1 MSSLPGRLPGRV
13 TGVRVDK
20 RGIRAVSLREVV
32 LDVSFDERRIWSFW
46 LHRDGAREGVRRGRG
61 HLVAWPPALSKFLD
75 GRTRLTL
82 AVHGSGQVV
91 YDGEVQLGS
100 KSARIAVVDADG
112 SPLALDKSLRRVK
125 TFENR
130 TAEQVAPLMGAI
142 EEVLAALTKA
152 GVEGFLA
159 YGTLLGAVRNG
170 ALIGHDSD
178 ADLGYIS
185 AHEHPIDVMLESFK
199 LQRALCDMGY
209 PTTRYSGGAFKVDV
223 READGSVRGLDVFG
237 GFLMSGH
244 LYLMGEI
251 RTPFQREWIYPLGTA
266 SLEGHTF
273 PVPADTDRFLVATY
287 GQHWRTP
294 DPAFKFT
301 TARTTHR
308 RLNGWFRGIRVSRGS
323 WDARYSA
330 HPTPPDL
337 APSAFVQWLAERE
350 KLGPPT
356 NREAPSSSAE
366 PSAELIDLGCGWGVD
381 ARWLATRGITSFGLD
396 HAPRAFEHLARQ
408 SAAENLP
415 VHYLPMNLL
424 ELRSALSAAALLANR
439 PGQRVLMARHLVDAL
454 DARGRE
460 NLFRSAQL
468 LLRDGGRLYLEFL
481 TRRGEDQAGGPYL
494 NPIAPKRV
502 RAELEAAG
510 LRVVHREL
518 LLASPRSVP
527 ESGPSSGP
535 NNFTGNSEGSASQL
549 CRMVA
554 QWDR

>member
-1 MSSLPGRLPGRV
+1 MSSLPGRLAGRV
-13 TGVRVDK
+13 TGVRADE

-32 LDVSFDERRIWSFW
+32 LDVSFDGRRIWSFW
-46 LHRDGAREGVRRGRG
+46 LHRDGVREGGRRGRG
-61 HLVAWPPALSKFLD
+61 HLVEWPPALAKFLD

-82 AVHGSGQVV
+82 AVHGSGQLV
-91 YDGEVQLGS
+91 YDAEIQLGA
-100 KSARIAVVDADG
+100 SADRIAVVDAEG

-130 TAEQVAPLMGAI
+130 TAEQVAPLMSAI
-142 EEVLAALTKA
+142 EEVLTALTKA

-159 YGTLLGAVRNG
+159 YGTLLGAVREG

-178 ADLGYIS
+178 ADLGYVS
-185 AHEHPIDVMLESFK
+185 AHDHPIDMMLESFR

-237 GFLMSGH
+237 GFVMGGYLH
-244 LYLMGEI
+244 LMGEI
-251 RTPFQREWIYPLGTA
+251 RTPFRREWIYPLGVA

-287 GQHWRTP
+287 GPHWRTP

-301 TARTTHR
+301 TPRTTHR

-323 WDARYSA
+323 WDGRYAA
-330 HPTPPDL
+330 HPAPPDL
-337 APSAFVQWLAERE
+337 LPSAFVQWVAERE
-350 KLGPPT
+350 KLG
-356 NREAPSSSAE
+356 AE
-366 PSAELIDLGCGWGVD
+366 TAAGQESTATVIDLGCGWGVD
-381 ARWLATRGITSFGLD
+381 AHWVATQGVTAFGLD
-396 HAPRAFEHLARQ
+396 HAPKAFEQLAAES
-408 SAAENLP
+408 SAADLP
-415 VHYLPMNLL
+415 VHYLPLNLL
-424 ELRSALSAAALLANR
+424 ELRSALSTGALLANR
-439 PGQRVLMARHLVDAL
+439 PGRRVLTARHLVDAL

-460 NLFRSAQL
+460 NLFRTAQM
-468 LLRDGGRLYLEFL
+468 LLRGGGRLYLEFL
-481 TRRGEDQAGGPYL
+481 TKRGEDQAGGPHL
-494 NPIAPKRV
+494 TPVQPSRV

-518 LLASPRSVP
+518 LLASPGSAAHGDP
-527 ESGPSSGP
+527 EVRPR
-535 NNFTGNSEGSASQL
+535 TAEGSSSQL

>member
-1 MSSLPGRLPGRV
+1 VSSLPGRLAGRV
-13 TGVRVDK
+13 TGVRVDE
-20 RGIRAVSLREVV
+20 RGIHAVSLREVV
-32 LDVSFDERRIWSFW
+32 LDVSFDGRRIWSFW
-46 LHRDGAREGVRRGRG
+46 LHRDGVREGRRPGRG
-61 HLVAWPPALSKFLD
+61 HLVPWPSALAKFLD

-82 AVHGSGQVV
+82 AVHGSGQLV
-91 YDGEVQLGS
+91 YDAEIHLGT
-100 KSARIAVVDADG
+100 SADRIAVVDAEG

-130 TAEQVAPLMGAI
+130 TPEQVAPLMSAI
-142 EEVLAALTKA
+142 EEVLAALAKA

-178 ADLGYIS
+178 ADLGYVS
-185 AHEHPIDVMLESFK
+185 AHEHPIDMMLESFR

-237 GFLMSGH
+237 GFVMSGY

-266 SLEGHTF
+266 TLEGHTF

-287 GQHWRTP
+287 GPDWRTP

-301 TARTTHR
+301 TPRTTHR

-323 WDARYSA
+323 WDGRYSA
-330 HPTPPDL
+330 HPAPPDL
-337 APSAFVQWLAERE
+337 EPSAFVQWVAERE
-350 KLGPPT
+350 KLGVVT
-356 NREAPSSSAE
+356 ATAQQTGTT
-366 PSAELIDLGCGWGVD
+366 LIDLGCGWGVD
-381 ARWLATRGITSFGLD
+381 AHWVAGQGVTAFGLD
-396 HAPRAFEHLARQ
+396 HAPKAFEHLAAQ
-408 SAAENLP
+408 SAAEDLP
-415 VHYLPMNLL
+415 VHYLPLNLL
-424 ELRSALSAAALLANR
+424 ELRSALSAGALLANR
-439 PGQRVLMARHLVDAL
+439 PGRRVLTARHLVDAL
-454 DARGRE
+454 DTRGRE
-460 NLFRSAQL
+460 NLFRTAQMM
-468 LLRDGGRLYLEFL
+468 LRDGGRLYLEFL
-481 TRRGEDQAGGPYL
+481 TRRGDDQAGGP
-494 NPIAPKRV
+494 NISPIQPKRV
-502 RAELEAAG
+502 RAELMAAG

-518 LLASPRSVP
+518 LLASPGGARRGASGDHPGSSV
-527 ESGPSSGP
+527 GSS
-535 NNFTGNSEGSASQL
+535 SQL

>member
-1 MSSLPGRLPGRV
+1 MSSVPGRLAGRV
-13 TGVRVDK
+13 TGVRVDE
-20 RGIRAVSLREVV
+20 RGIRAVSWREVV
-32 LDVSFDERRIWSFW
+32 LDVSFDGRRIWSFW
-46 LHRDGAREGVRRGRG
+46 LHRDGLGEGIRGGRG
-61 HLVAWPPALSKFLD
+61 HLVEWPSALSKFVN

-82 AVHGSGQVV
+82 TVHGSGQVV
-91 YDGEVQLGS
+91 YDGEIQLGTS
-100 KSARIAVVDADG
+100 EARIAVVDAEG

-130 TAEQVAPLMGAI
+130 TPEQVAPLMSAI
-142 EEVLAALTKA
+142 EEVLAALTTA

-178 ADLGYIS
+178 ADLGYVS
-185 AHEHPIDVMLESFK
+185 AHEHPIDMMLESFR

-237 GFLMSGH
+237 GFVMSGY

-266 SLEGHTF
+266 TLESHTF

-287 GQHWRTP
+287 GPNWRTP

-301 TARTTHR
+301 TPRSTHR

-330 HPTPPDL
+330 HPIPPDL
-337 APSAFVQWLAERE
+337 APSAFVQWVAERE
-350 KLGPPT
+350 KLGA
-356 NREAPSSSAE
+356 EAPDAQVSGTTV
-366 PSAELIDLGCGWGVD
+366 IDLGCGWGVD
-381 ARWLATRGITSFGLD
+381 ARWVAGLGVTSFGLD
-396 HAPRAFEHLARQ
+396 HAPKAFEQLAEQ
-408 SAAENLP
+408 GAAENLP
-415 VHYLPMNLL
+415 VQYLPLNLL
-424 ELRSALSAAALLANR
+424 ELRSALSTGAMLANL
-439 PGQRVLMARHLVDAL
+439 PGRRVLTARHLVDAL
-454 DARGRE
+454 DSRGRE
-460 NLFRSAQL
+460 NLFRTAQMMM
-468 LLRDGGRLYLEFL
+468 REGGRLYLEFL
-481 TRRGEDQAGGPYL
+481 TRRGDDQTGGPFL
-494 NPIAPKRV
+494 TPLQPKRV

-518 LLASPRSVP
+518 LLASPGSAPRP
-527 ESGPSSGP
+527 GSGSSEAG
-535 NNFTGNSEGSASQL
+535 ASQL